1 MADAGKKSVHR
12 DADQR
17 AVMHPHKPECRNE
30 RAILVLAAVESLLD
44 WPPAR
49 VGAEAIWNVE

>member
-1 MADAGKKSVHR
+1 MADAGKKRTS
-12 DADQR
+12 QR
-17 AVMHPHKPECRNE
+17 RPARRYAPPQAGGRNE

>member
-1 MADAGKKSVHR
+1 MRAKSVR
-12 DADQR
+12 RNDDQR
-17 AVMHPHKPECRNE
+17 AVRHPHKPGCRNE
-30 RAILVLAAVESLLD
+30 RAILVLAAAESLLD